1 MNYLKLFSQY
11 KKAFTMIEL
20 IMIMVV
26 FGIVFAFGTQLS
38 LSKQES
44 IEQIDKQFV
53 EMKEQN
59 ELNKIKVEKEFIK
72 IDEQFNKLEE
82 EKLAKAKEEKQV
94 KDNLNKVDSYTIE
107 DKYNQNDELKKE
119 ESKANIEQFKK
130 DMKLILNIIL
140 GIVIT
145 TLFFGLFMYLKDL
158 FIDKKN
164 EYFRKKALDEDNEL
178 FDRTKYKANY
188 DINYRLGFLS
198 KLNEIDKKVIKDAYK
213 IIKRRESYNIVKDQ
227 LKLLYNN
234 SYDIIRQIEDLE
246 HVLKSFKEAQNITN
260 SNFDNDII
268 EKNNQ
273 LIEEIKLNI
282 STLDNLFN
290 QNLNSYS
297 YILINL
303 TKFNTVNIN
312 NINEEITNLIKNM
325 VDLNQPIV
333 KMDDLL
339 KKYNI

>member
-26 FGIVFAFGTQLS
+26 FGIVFAVGTQIS

-53 EMKEQN
+53 EIKEQN
-59 ELNKIKVEKEFIK
+59 ELNKIKVEKEFDK
-72 IDEQFNKLEE
+72 IDEQFNKLEKK
-82 EKLAKAKEEKQV
+82 EKLNNELN
-94 KDNLNKVDSYTIE
+94 NLNKVDSYTLE

-119 ESKANIEQFKK
+119 QSKANIEQFKK
-130 DMKLILNIIL
+130 DMKFVLTIIL

-145 TLFFGLFMYLKDL
+145 TTVFALFMYLKDV
-158 FIDKKN
+158 FIEKKN
-164 EYFRKKALDEDNEL
+164 DYFRKKALDEDNEL
-178 FDRTKYKANY
+178 FDRKKYKTNY
-188 DINYRLGFLS
+188 DINYRLGFLN

-234 SYDIIRQIEDLE
+234 SYDVIRQIEDLA

-260 SNFDNDII
+260 SNCDNDML
-268 EKNNQ
+268 EKNNK

-303 TKFNTVNIN
+303 TKFNTININ

-325 VDLNQPIV
+325 VDLNQPII